1 MDPRDRRLLAYR
13 LQGFQ
18 ATALAVVTL
27 LGAVYAWL
35 QLVRHSELKQLALSQ
50 AVKERSVPAPRG
62 IVLDRNGHH
71 LVDNRKAL
79 HLVIAEED
87 LPRDPVVIEG
97 LATALGLEPEPLKR
111 KIHAWRQG
119 AKGRSL
125 VLLENLDE
133 AGIALAERVRSRY
146 PFLGVDMAPRRVYLG
161 DELAGHLLGYVGEVD
176 EALMKKEPGQYQLG
190 EIVGKDGFERASNDR
205 LKGQDGAKKVLVD
218 QLGREVA
225 VNGQLPAKAGRNVF
239 LTLDAGLQRVIQE
252 AYGEEKGAAV
262 VLDLRDG
269 GVLALYSSPSYD
281 PNLFLNRLSQEMV
294 DRYIRNPVKP
304 MLNRVTQGIYA
315 PGSTWKLLM
324 AIAGLEKGVVKPD
337 TVIYCAGK
345 KNYYGRDFRCDKLT
359 GHGGLSLVGAIA
371 ESCDIYFYEV
381 AARMDVDDIYAISEK
396 YGLTVPTGID
406 LPFEKASRVPSRDWK
421 WKTRKEKWYAGET
434 ISVGIGQG
442 AVGLTPL
449 GLARFYALLGTKGKL
464 LTPHLFWGF
473 QDEATGQVQPAP
485 LPPAKDSG
493 LDPRIW
499 SYLDLGLAE
508 VVSHGTAAAN
518 PFVRQIAK
526 EVPFSGKTGTA
537 QVATFVDKAHYARQ
551 AKHLKDHAWF
561 AGYAPRDNPQIA
573 FVFIAENAGFGA
585 TTAAPMA
592 AKAVKY
598 WCVDRLQNPLP
609 PPGGQIPDRYRP
621 ADKGPVPTEE
631 AP

>member
-1 MDPRDRRLLAYR
+1 MDPRDRRLLTGR
-13 LQGFQ
+13 LGAFQ
-18 ATALAVVTL
+18 ASAVGMVCVL
-27 LGAVYAWL
+27 LAVYAWL
-35 QLVRHSELKQLALSQ
+35 QLVRHSDFQQLALSQ

-62 IVLDRNGHH
+62 IVYDRNGHR

-87 LPRDPVVIEG
+87 LPRDPAVIEG

-119 AKGRSL
+119 SKGRSL
-125 VLLENLDE
+125 VLMENLDE

-176 EALMKKEPGQYQLG
+176 EALMKKDPGQYQLG

-225 VNGQLPAKAGRNVF
+225 VNGQLPAKAGRSLY
-239 LTLDAGLQRVIQE
+239 LTLDAGLQRVVQE
-252 AYGEEKGAAV
+252 SFGEEKGAAV
-262 VLDLRDG
+262 VIDLRDG
-269 GVLALYSSPSYD
+269 GILALYSSPSYD
-281 PNLFLNRLSQEMV
+281 SNIFLNRLSQEMV
-294 DRYIRNPVKP
+294 DRYIRHPSKP
-304 MLNRVTQGIYA
+304 MVNRVTQGIYA

-324 AIAGLEKGVVKPD
+324 AIAGLEKNVIKPE
-337 TVIYCAGK
+337 TVIYCSGK
-345 KNYYGRDFRCDKLT
+345 KNYYGRDFRCDKHE
-359 GHGGLSLVGAIA
+359 GHGGLALVGAIA
-371 ESCDIYFYEV
+371 QSCDIYFYEV
-381 AARMDVDDIYAISEK
+381 ASRMDINDIYAVAEK

-406 LPFEKASRVPSRDWK
+406 LPFEKASRVPSREWK
-421 WKTRKEKWYAGET
+421 WKARKEKWYAGET

-442 AVGLTPL
+442 AVGLTPIA
-449 GLARFYALLGTKGKL
+449 LARFYALLGTKGKL

-473 QDEATGQVQPAP
+473 RNETTNLVEPAP
-485 LPPAKDSG
+485 APPMKDTR

-499 SYLDLGLAE
+499 GYLDQGLGQ
-508 VVSHGTAAAN
+508 VVESGTAATN
-518 PFVRQIAK
+518 PFVRQIGK
-526 EVPFSGKTGTA
+526 EIPFAGKTGTA
-537 QVATFVDKAHYARQ
+537 QVATFVDRSHYARQ
-551 AKHLKDHAWF
+551 AKELKDHAWF

-573 FVFIAENAGFGA
+573 FAFIAENAGWGS

-598 WCVDRLQNPLP
+598 WCVDRLKNPLP
-609 PPGGQIPDRYRP
+609 PPGGKIPDRFKAP
-621 ADKGPVPTEE
+621 EKAEEVVP
-631 AP
+631 